1 MEGVGKIKAINKDDK
16 IWEIQK
22 TNAANTDFKLKS
34 IMRNFTQFIDVLSV
48 THKSTSKSME
58 NPK

>member
-22 TNAANTDFKLKS
+22 TNAT
-34 IMRNFTQFIDVLSV
+34 
-48 THKSTSKSME
+48 STGL
-58 NPK
+58 